1 MEDVVVRALASVVAS
16 VAVSALVYLT
26 QEYGEAH
33 HDVGVREHVIAP
45 SGARLADIG
54 GLESTKRELRQ
65 RVLVPLRHPAVFYA
79 HPLLRPPRGILLHGP
94 PGTGKTMLARALASE
109 ARVPLL
115 GLHAAALE
123 SKWYGDSAK
132 LIAAAF
138 RLAREEL
145 APCIVFF
152 DEVDGLGRAR
162 SERDESCVYSL
173 KCEMLRNMDGVD
185 TDAASP
191 VLVLACTNNAD
202 ALDPA
207 LRRRFG
213 RTILVDRPT
222 AQGRYDILRRLLRRE
237 AACDVA
243 VAKRVARAA
252 IGMTG
257 SDLESLYAEAS
268 AARLQELDVGRH
280 LKEGVTADELV
291 RRMGTLTWK
300 HWTSSGR
307 LCHGTRDA

>member
-1 MEDVVVRALASVVAS
+1 
-16 VAVSALVYLT
+16 
-26 QEYGEAH
+26 
-33 HDVGVREHVIAP
+33 
-45 SGARLADIG
+45 
-54 GLESTKRELRQ
+54 
-65 RVLVPLRHPAVFYA
+65 VPLRHPAVFYA
-79 HPLLRPPRGILLHGP
+79 HALLRPPRGILLHGP

-115 GLHAAALE
+115 ALHAAALE

-185 TDAASP
+185 VDAASP
-191 VLVLACTNNAD
+191 VLVLACTNNVE

-237 AACDVA
+237 AAYDVA

-252 IGMTG
+252 VGMTG

-268 AARLQELDVGRH
+268 AARLAALDVGRH

-291 RRMGTLTWK
+291 RRMGTLTWD
-300 HWTSSGR
+300 HWTASGR
-307 LCHGTRDA
+307 LCHGTVNDFLRSRRVKATSQPDGPKNQNACSTCA